1 METKPVKV
9 GVLRKDIAVIR
20 RDQLMFFDPQADA
33 YFRVSEKAAEIAAYL
48 NEPVEL
54 DEFCVKLSRAGID
67 VSREEVSAL
76 LLFLQQNNLLEPE
89 YSQMSFKC
97 RQLEDARKKSRYIRW
112 GAAYMYFRL
121 PPWHPEKFFKKIAPA
136 VSFLASSWFILL
148 LAIPALWGFV
158 LVAKE
163 FYHVRSVFSD
173 TLSWAGAAKYF
184 AAIVLLKVIH
194 EAAHSLAAIRFGCRV
209 RGIGI
214 GFMIFYPRLYT
225 DTTDSWLLPRKERL
239 LIDAA
244 GIIAEVLA
252 GGIAALCYFY
262 LPPGAWKSTMFYIFA
277 VSTISTLLVN
287 GNPCIRYDGYYILCD
302 LTGMDNLMTRSGE
315 YMKACWRYWLLKLG
329 KKPQEKAGWFLFLFG
344 TASFVYRIFLY
355 TAIILVIYHKFI
367 KVLAAVL
374 LLFEVLTVFIL
385 PCVREIRTIWMLSKK
400 SAVKARLILFPVVG
414 AVICGFLF
422 LPLKWDM
429 ELPGIVVPEKQ
440 LQIPLA
446 EGGYLEND
454 MPQFPVRVSAGDTLA
469 VLKSDSLDL
478 AGKKLAALLAV
489 DRCQYA
495 LESVDEKDFAR
506 SQVTLE
512 KISSDEKSLA
522 ELERRIANLTVTAP
536 ESGVFK
542 AEKASEL
549 RKGKYLPRGMVIGE
563 IYSGKMVIY
572 AYGGDRDIAKLKKGD
587 RARVYAADDIA
598 GYPAAVSAVD
608 QVAVP
613 LKDSPLLQIYGGT
626 VPMYQNGNGSGG
638 FHSVQL
644 YCRVEL
650 AFESAQPPFAVGRRV
665 RCEIAHTERLWNILA
680 RSVISVFRREL

>member
-225 DTTDSWLLPRKERL
+225 DTTDSWLLPRKKRL

-262 LPPGAWKSTMFYIFA
+262 LPPGVWQSTMFYIFT

-302 LTGMDNLMTRSGE
+302 LTGIDNLMTRSGE
-315 YMKACWRYWLLKLG
+315 YVRQFWRYYILHLG
-329 KKPQEKAGWFLFLFG
+329 KKPAEKHGWFLLLFG
-344 TASFVYRIFLY
+344 ITSFIYRIFLY
-355 TAIILVIYHKFI
+355 TAIIMVIYHSFI
-367 KVLAAVL
+367 KVVAVIL
-374 LLFEVLTVFIL
+374 LILEVYVIFVNPCIREIVTIRELSRRSAGKAGMVLGIALVAFLGALLFTPLNWSVEIDGLTVPL
-385 PCVREIRTIWMLSKK
+385 ECV
-400 SAVKARLILFPVVG
+400 AVVAG
-414 AVICGFLF
+414 
-422 LPLKWDM
+422 
-429 ELPGIVVPEKQ
+429 
-440 LQIPLA
+440 
-446 EGGYLEND
+446 EGGYLTADLPHEPVAVTTGENLFILTS
-454 MPQFPVRVSAGDTLA
+454 PQLDFA
-469 VLKSDSLDL
+469 V
-478 AGKKLAALLAV
+478 GKMQSVLEF
-489 DRCQYA
+489 DRCQFA
-495 LESVDEKDFAR
+495 LEELDAERF
-506 SQVTLE
+506 SQA
-512 KISSDEKSLA
+512 KITGQKIISDERALE
-522 ELERRIANLTVTAP
+522 ELLRRRAALTVTSPADGIFRV
-536 ESGVFK
+536 ENAAAFRRG
-542 AEKASEL
+542 
-549 RKGKYLPRGMVIGE
+549 RYIPRGTEVGTVISPE
-563 IYSGKMVIY
+563 VVIY
-572 AYGGDRDIAKLKKGD
+572 AYADDHDAGKLQAGD
-587 RARVYAADDIA
+587 RAVIRVDDSMESF
-598 GYPAAVSAVD
+598 PAVVTAVS

-613 LKDSPLLQIYGGT
+613 LFDSPLLQVYGGRI
-626 VPMYQNGNGSGG
+626 PMYQNENAPG
-638 FHSVQL
+638 FHSVRL
-644 YCRVEL
+644 YYRIEL
-650 AFESAQPPFAVGRRV
+650 RFAEGVSLPCGRRV
-665 RCEIAHTERLWNILA
+665 RCEIDREIRLIDL
-680 RSVISVFRREL
+680 ISRAVTGIFRREF